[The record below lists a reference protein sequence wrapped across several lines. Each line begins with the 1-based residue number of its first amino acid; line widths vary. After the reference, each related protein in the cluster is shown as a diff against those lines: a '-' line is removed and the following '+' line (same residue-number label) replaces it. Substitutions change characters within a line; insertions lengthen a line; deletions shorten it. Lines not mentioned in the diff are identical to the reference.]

1 MSDYEFEE
9 NGGGVHFFV
18 FLHKSL
24 RKDRSVSVPWI
35 PLVFQVKMQEN

>member
-9 NGGGVHFFV
+9 NMGGHFFV